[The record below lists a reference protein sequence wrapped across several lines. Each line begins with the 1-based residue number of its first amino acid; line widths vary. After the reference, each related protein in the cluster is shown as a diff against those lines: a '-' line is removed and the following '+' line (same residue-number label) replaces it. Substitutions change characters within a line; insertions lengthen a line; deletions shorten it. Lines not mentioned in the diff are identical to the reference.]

1 MKWGLSAI
9 SYERVEQTAFIG
21 VAGLAKLQSKRV
33 AVLGLGNIGGQVAR
47 HLAMLGVKLTLVD
60 CGFVERQNLAT
71 QGYETGDLGAAKVS
85 ATERRL
91 KAINPDCSVTP
102 IFSEFGRLGA
112 AALQVADLV
121 LCCFDSLADRLL
133 VNERCWRL
141 GTPWI
146 DAAIDGT
153 GRLLYGR
160 VVLYDPGSPEG
171 PCYLCRWDQPGL
183 QEALRLERERAGQAG
198 TGTKGCAD
206 WRFELTRGELSPP
219 TLSISSLGGVIG
231 GIQSLLA
238 IDFLLAR
245 TERSV
250 ASTEIT
256 VDFGHHPYSMRVYQ
270 LRRNRHCLFDHQ
282 VFRLVAAGEDSAAN
296 FTVGR
301 LFSIAEKQL
310 GVPVTLQF
318 HGRELITRLRC
329 PSCANHLE
337 PFKLAEVIQEEEL
350 ICSCGATR
358 RAGGLDRLRS
368 FTREQA
374 RPFLERTCGELGLP
388 PNDVVSATNGSE
400 NVDILVG

>member
-1 MKWGLSAI
+1 MRTGAI
-9 SYERVEQTAFIG
+9 SYERIKQTAFIG
-21 VAGLAKLQSKRV
+21 AEGLAKLQGKTV

-60 CGFVERQNLAT
+60 CGSIERENLAT
-71 QGYETGDLGAAKVS
+71 QGYETGDLGTPKVF

-91 KAINPDCSVTP
+91 KAINPECSVTP
-102 IFSEFGRLGA
+102 VFSEFGRLGA
-112 AALQVADLV
+112 ASLQVADLV
-121 LCCFDSLADRLL
+121 LCCFDSLADRLV

-153 GRLLYGR
+153 GRLLYGK
-160 VVLYDPGSPEG
+160 VVFYDSGSTEG
-171 PCYLCRWDQPGL
+171 PCYLCRWDQQGL
-183 QEALRLERERAGQAG
+183 QEALRLERERAEQAG
-198 TGTKGCAD
+198 TGTRGCAD

-231 GIQSLLA
+231 GIQSLVA

-245 TERSV
+245 TEPSV
-250 ASTEIT
+250 AGNEIA
-256 VDFGHHPYSMRVYQ
+256 VDFSRHPYSMRVYQ
-270 LRRNRHCLFDHQ
+270 LRRNRHCLFAHQ
-282 VFRLVAAGEDSAAN
+282 RFRLVAAGDDSAN
-296 FTVGR
+296 LTVGR
-301 LFSIAEKQL
+301 LFGIAEKLL

-329 PSCANHLE
+329 PGCANHLE

-368 FTREQA
+368 FTREQS
-374 RPFLERTCGELGLP
+374 RPFLERTCGELGFP
-388 PNDVVSATNGSE
+388 NNDVVSATNGSE

>member
-1 MKWGLSAI
+1 MGIGAI
-9 SYERVEQTAFIG
+9 SYERVEQIAFIG
-21 VAGLAKLQSKRV
+21 ADGLAKLQGKTV
-33 AVLGLGNIGGQVAR
+33 AVLGLGNTGRQVVT
-47 HLAMLGVKLTLVD
+47 HLAMLGVQLTLVD
-60 CGFVERQNLAT
+60 CGLVERQNLAT
-71 QGYETGDLGAAKVS
+71 QGYEAGDLGTTKVS

-121 LCCFDSLADRLL
+121 LCCFDTLADRLL

-171 PCYLCRWDQPGL
+171 PCYLCRWDQKGL
-183 QEALRLERERAGQAG
+183 QEALRLERERAAQ
-198 TGTKGCAD
+198 TGTVMTGCPD
-206 WRFELTRGELSPP
+206 WRFELNRGELSPP

-245 TERSV
+245 TKPSV
-250 ASTEIT
+250 AENEIT
-256 VDFGHHPYSMRVYQ
+256 VDFSRHPYSMRVYQ
-270 LRRNRHCLFDHQ
+270 LRRNRHCLFEHQ
-282 VFRLVAAGEDSAAN
+282 PFRLVAAGEDSPN
-296 FTVGR
+296 LTVGR
-301 LFSIAEKQL
+301 LFSIAEQQL
-310 GVPVTLQF
+310 GEPVTLQL
-318 HGRELITRLRC
+318 HGRELVTRLRC
-329 PSCANHLE
+329 PGCANDLE
-337 PFKLAEVIQEEEL
+337 PFKLAEVIQEKEL

-374 RPFLERTCGELGLP
+374 RPFLERTFGELGLP
-388 PNDVVSATNGSE
+388 PNDVISAINGSE
-400 NVDILVG
+400 TVDILIE

>member
-1 MKWGLSAI
+1 MRTGAI
-9 SYERVEQTAFIG
+9 SYERIEQTAFIG
-21 VAGLAKLQSKRV
+21 ADGLAKLQSKRV
-33 AVLGLGNIGGQVAR
+33 AVLGLGNIGGQLAR

-60 CGFVERQNLAT
+60 CGLVERQNLAT
-71 QGYETGDLGAAKVS
+71 QGYETVDLGTPKVS
-85 ATERRL
+85 PTERNL
-91 KAINPDCSVTP
+91 KAINPDCSVNP
-102 IFSEFGRLGA
+102 IFSEFRRLGA

-153 GRLLYGR
+153 GRLLYGK
-160 VVLYDPGSPEG
+160 VVLHDPGSTEG
-171 PCYLCRWDQPGL
+171 PCYLCRWDQHGL
-183 QEALRLERERAGQAG
+183 QEALRLERERAEQAG
-198 TGTKGCAD
+198 NGARGCAN
-206 WRFELTRGELSPP
+206 WRFEFNRGELSPP

-231 GIQSLLA
+231 GIQSLAA

-245 TERSV
+245 TEPSV
-250 ASTEIT
+250 AGNEIS
-256 VDFGHHPYSMRVYQ
+256 VEFSHHPYSMRVCQ

-282 VFRLVAAGEDSAAN
+282 RFRLVAAEDDLATL
-296 FTVGR
+296 TVGR
-301 LFSIAEKQL
+301 LFDIAEKQL

-318 HGRELITRLRC
+318 HDRELITRLRC
-329 PSCANHLE
+329 PGCTNHLE

-358 RAGGLDRLRS
+358 RAGGLDRVRS

-388 PNDVVSATNGSE
+388 NSDVVSATNGSE
-400 NVDILVG
+400 NVDILIG